1 MSNVAVLEYQHLS
14 NTKSN
19 KISTAKSNKISTA
32 SEIKRNILDLS
43 DERCR
48 LMKGVSAAKC
58 VEASAGGRCASVE
71 WNPESFQ
78 PECACVNVETAQR
91 GTVSAERH

>member
-1 MSNVAVLEYQHLS
+1 MPRSLPLSVMSNVAVLDCQHLS

-19 KISTAKSNKISTA
+19 KISTA
-32 SEIKRNILDLS
+32 SEIKRTSWICLMS
-43 DERCR
+43 GR

-58 VEASAGGRCASVE
+58 VEVSAGGRCASVE

>member
-1 MSNVAVLEYQHLS
+1 MSDLAVLDYQHLS
-14 NTKSN
+14 NT
-19 KISTAKSNKISTA
+19 KSNKISTA

-78 PECACVNVETAQR
+78 PECACVNVETSQR
-91 GTVSAERH
+91 GVGRTERHWRLQ

>member
-1 MSNVAVLEYQHLS
+1 
-14 NTKSN
+14 
-19 KISTAKSNKISTA
+19 
-32 SEIKRNILDLS
+32 
-43 DERCR
+43 
-48 LMKGVSAAKC
+48 MKGVSAAKC

-78 PECACVNVETAQR
+78 PECACVNVETAQQ

>member
-1 MSNVAVLEYQHLS
+1 
-14 NTKSN
+14 
-19 KISTAKSNKISTA
+19 
-32 SEIKRNILDLS
+32 
-43 DERCR
+43 
-48 LMKGVSAAKC
+48 MKGVSAAKC
-58 VEASAGGRCASVE
+58 VEVSAGGRCASVE